1 MYLPCG
7 HIMCHMSDFDF
18 HMIRTGGGGGYD
30 NIQYGGGEGTIPQAE
45 PGNQPTF
52 NRIK

>member
-1 MYLPCG
+1 MG
-7 HIMCHMSDFDF
+7 HIIDFDF
-18 HMIRTGGGGGYD
+18 KMIRTGGGGGGGYD